1 MSNCQTTT
9 GPIQSWIRNKLL
21 AKDDRAI
28 SDYIKNAG
36 PKEMDSTRRLLRN
49 LVEMQVIKIGRS
61 DYLTQLF
68 AIPVRIVVEDAQ
80 DFPNIQNLNVSALM
94 RSMVRTNVISSKD
107 CIVLLNGL
115 APHEFIETTT
125 PSALYDIAR
134 SMFMASTSCSEM
146 NSRHFPLGND
156 QINAVSLP
164 DGRLAVQ
171 LFLIGLHRWKRGG
184 APAPVLSNNA
194 ATFGLWKKHAQEI
207 IGFSSLTPGRSSP
220 QIEIGNAAPLF
231 QAFAEGHLG
240 MMEFVLQQTCENMRN
255 DGVTDYT
262 ASYRLGF
269 ALSSPTSFV
278 LTVNFHED
286 CVPSPTHLYD
296 IVLCERLGDSVT
308 DTLGRLQTLFSACGV
323 VVRPSGIPAL
333 N

>member
-1 MSNCQTTT
+1 M
-9 GPIQSWIRNKLL
+9 LL
-21 AKDDRAI
+21 SKDDRAI
-28 SDYIKNAG
+28 SDYIKSAG
-36 PKEMDSTRRLLRN
+36 PKEIDSTRRLLRN

-68 AIPVRIVVEDAQ
+68 AIPVRIVVEDAR

-94 RSMVRTNVISSKD
+94 RSMVRTNVISGKD

-125 PSALYDIAR
+125 PSALYDMAR

-146 NSRHFPLGND
+146 NSRHFSLSND
-156 QINAVSLP
+156 QINAVNLP

-171 LFLIGLHRWKRGG
+171 LFLIGLQRWKRGG

-194 ATFGLWKKHAQEI
+194 ATFGLWKKHGQEI
-207 IGFSSLTPGRSSP
+207 IGFSALTPGHNSP

-231 QAFAEGHLG
+231 QAFADGHLG
-240 MMEFVLQQTCENMRN
+240 MMEYVLQQTCESMRN
-255 DGVTDYT
+255 DGVTDYS
-262 ASYRLGF
+262 AFFRLGF
-269 ALSSPTSFV
+269 ALASPTSFV
-278 LTVNFHED
+278 LTVNLHED
-286 CVPSPTHLYD
+286 CAPAPTHIYEM
-296 IVLCERLGDSVT
+296 VLCERLGDSVT
-308 DTLGRLQTLFSACGV
+308 DALGRLKDLFSSCGV
-323 VVRPSGIPAL
+323 VVRQSGVPAL